1 MLEEPQGNHARRSLK
16 SDGDSLRISTKKK
29 EEGMKRKATYRL
41 MVTRREMLY
50 VHDEFD
56 HSLMLV
62 EMEGE
67 PTEYQV
73 GVAGEFVS
81 RRSVT
86 FHDRVRGHG
95 PMKGYAITNF
105 REGAICSSFEGDR
118 DASTKLTKGTWKIYK
133 GMGKLSA
140 IKGGGTFI
148 TKPGERDR
156 EYLLE
161 IEGDYEL

>member
-1 MLEEPQGNHARRSLK
+1 
-16 SDGDSLRISTKKK
+16 
-29 EEGMKRKATYRL
+29 MKRKATYRL

-67 PTEYQV
+67 PIEYQV

-86 FHDRVRGHG
+86 YHDRKKGSG
-95 PMKGYAITNF
+95 KMEGYATTYF
-105 REGAICSSFEGDR
+105 QDGAICSKFEGER
-118 DASTKLTKGTWKIYK
+118 DAASKLTKGTWKIYR
-133 GMGKLSA
+133 GMGKLKN
-140 IKGGGTFI
+140 IKGGGEFV
-148 TKPGERDR
+148 TKTGERDR
-156 EYLLE
+156 EYILE
-161 IEGDYEL
+161 ITGDYEL